1 MSVNLL
7 AKRYAQALFDLSLE
21 NKIEEKVAADMRL
34 AGRVLT
40 ENRVL
45 RRIMTNPVLNGSKK
59 VKILNRLF
67 GEKLNELSL
76 RFFSLIIRKGREAY
90 LESICLAFE
99 DIYKDYKNVIGAE
112 LITATKSDDKI
123 RKLVVDKLKVITDKD
138 IELKEIINEDIIGGF
153 VVRLEDYQYDASVAA
168 QLRRL
173 LKNYTG
179 KLK

>member
-1 MSVNLL
+1 MRVNLL
-7 AKRYAQALFDLSLE
+7 SKRYAQALFGLALE

-34 AGRVLT
+34 AGRVLA

-45 RRIMTNPVLNGSKK
+45 RRIMANPVLNGSKK

-67 GEKLNELSL
+67 GERLNELSL
-76 RFFSLIIRKGREAY
+76 RFFNLIIRKGREVY

-99 DIYKDYKNVIGAE
+99 GIYKDYKNVIGAE

-123 RKLVVDKLKVITDKD
+123 RKLVVGKLKAVTDKD
-138 IELKEIINEDIIGGF
+138 VELKEIVNEDIIGGF
-153 VVRLEDYQYDASVAA
+153 VVRLGDYQYDASVAT

-173 LKNYTG
+173 RKNYAD

>member
-1 MSVNLL
+1 MRVNLL

-21 NKIEEKVAADMRL
+21 YRIEEKVAADMRL
-34 AGRVLT
+34 VGRILA
-40 ENRVL
+40 ENREL
-45 RRIMTNPVLNGSKK
+45 RRIMANPVLQGSKK

-67 GEKLNELSL
+67 GERLNELSL
-76 RFFSLIIRKGREAY
+76 RFFNLIVRKGREVY

-99 DIYKDYKNVIGAE
+99 DIYKDYKNVVGAE

-123 RKLVVDKLKVITDKD
+123 RNLMVGKLKAITDKD
-138 IELKEIINEDIIGGF
+138 IELKEIVNEDIIGGF
-153 VVRLEDYQYDASVAA
+153 VLRLEDYQYDASVTS

-173 LKNYTG
+173 RKKYAD

>member
-1 MSVNLL
+1 MRVNLL
-7 AKRYAQALFDLSLE
+7 SKRYAQALFDLSLE
-21 NKIEEKVAADMRL
+21 NKIEERVAADMRL
-34 AGRVLT
+34 AGRVLA

-45 RRIMTNPVLNGSKK
+45 RRIMANPVLHGSKK

-76 RFFSLIIRKGREAY
+76 RFFSLIIRKGREVY

-99 DIYKDYKNVIGAE
+99 DIYKNYKNVIGAE

-123 RKLVVDKLKVITDKD
+123 RKLVVDKLKAITDKE
-138 IELKEIINEDIIGGF
+138 IELKEIVNEDIIGGF
-153 VVRLEDYQYDASVAA
+153 VVRLEDYQYDASVVT

-173 LKNYTG
+173 RKNYAD

>member
-1 MSVNLL
+1 MRVNLL

-21 NKIEEKVAADMRL
+21 NKIEEKAAADMRL
-34 AGRVLT
+34 VGRVLT
-40 ENRVL
+40 ENREL
-45 RRIMTNPVLNGSKK
+45 RRIMANPVLNGSKK

-67 GEKLNELSL
+67 GEKLSELSL
-76 RFFSLIIRKGREAY
+76 RFFSLIIRKGREVY
-90 LESICLAFE
+90 LESICLAFD

-123 RKLVVDKLKVITDKD
+123 RKLVVEKLKAITDKD
-138 IELKEIINEDIIGGF
+138 IELKEIIDEDIIGGF
-153 VVRLEDYQYDASVAA
+153 VVRLEDYQYDASVTT

-173 LKNYTG
+173 RKNYAD